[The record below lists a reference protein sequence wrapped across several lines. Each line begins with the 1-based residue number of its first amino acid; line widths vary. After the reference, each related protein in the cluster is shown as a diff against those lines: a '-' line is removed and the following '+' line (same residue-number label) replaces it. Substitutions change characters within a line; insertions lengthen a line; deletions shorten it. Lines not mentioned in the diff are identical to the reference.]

1 MVNVCS
7 LPGGRRGLATIPTW
21 LMLIE
26 GRPAGRAT
34 LLGRGIPA
42 LALGAI
48 LVGLSCFEGE
58 FAFGVPQFQVLY
70 LPVLIAAATAF
81 TLVVARVALGPW
93 GAIKALVAYLIV
105 RGAVALIVWG
115 PLHHT
120 FPRFPLYL
128 ASAVVVEAVAA

>member
-1 MVNVCS
+1 MFPAPERPQRGS
-7 LPGGRRGLATIPTW
+7 LAARYVPFLVTI
-21 LMLIE
+21 
-26 GRPAGRAT
+26 
-34 LLGRGIPA
+34 
-42 LALGAI
+42 ALGAI